1 MTTLIISIAII
12 VIINILWLL
21 YIIEKLVK
29 YNLEMWKLI
38 KSSTIT
44 EYVEAMK
51 EEEEK
56 QTEDNEER
64 YQDVYSLNYDDVK
77 NITLDIN
84 K

>member
-1 MTTLIISIAII
+1 
-12 VIINILWLL
+12 
-21 YIIEKLVK
+21 
-29 YNLEMWKLI
+29 LI